1 MTSDQITS
9 VLAKLF
15 EQDGYRIVF
24 WNEAGQEFGDFTS
37 KTIANAS
44 TESRKR
50 IG

>member
-9 VLAKLF
+9 ALTKIF
-15 EQDGYRIVF
+15 EQDGRRIVF
-24 WNEAGQEFGDFTS
+24 WNDADQEFGDFTS